1 MHILSSHTEKTELQ
15 LLVRGLVYA
24 PGDAH
29 YDAEVAAFNLA
40 TRHTPDLV
48 LSAVNA
54 DDVVAAV
61 RWAAARDMSISVQ
74 STGHGAANAI
84 TGGLLISTR
93 LMLELSIDPEE
104 QTARVGAGV
113 RWRDVLRAAAP
124 YGLMGLHG
132 STTDVGVVGYTLGG
146 GIPLLGRKYGFAS
159 DHVLAFD
166 LVTPDG
172 VLRRVDA
179 HSDPRLF
186 GLLRGGKGNFGIVT
200 AMEFSLFPSGELFA
214 GGIFYEGSHARE
226 VLAAFRHWSGSLPAE
241 ASASL
246 AFLRLP
252 DMEEVPGFLRG
263 KFVMHLRFAWQ
274 GTAEE
279 GGRLLAPMR
288 AAAPVLVDGVGPLPY
303 LRVDEIHADPEHPV
317 PVHEGGMLLRELSD
331 GLAEALLQLAGPDS
345 TAPLLLAEI
354 RLMGGALAV
363 PLNGAD
369 PDGDC
374 VGGRDAALSFFAV
387 GIMAPQI
394 AHLVPAAIA
403 AARLALEPFGTG
415 GTAVN
420 LHGHLAAPELA
431 ASAWPEAARV
441 RLGEAKAE
449 LDPKNLFRH
458 GHAILPAARV
468 VHTAVA

>member
-29 YDAEVAAFNLA
+29 YDHEVAAFNLA

-48 LSAVNA
+48 LTAVNA

-61 RWAAARDMSISVQ
+61 RWAAAREMSISVQ

-84 TGGLLISTR
+84 TEGLLISTR

-113 RWRDVLRAAAP
+113 RWRDVLKAAAP

-179 HSDPRLF
+179 RSDPRLF
-186 GLLRGGKGNFGIVT
+186 ALLRGGKGNFGIVT
-200 AMEFSLFPSGELFA
+200 AMEFSLFPAGELFA
-214 GGIFYEGSHARE
+214 GGIFYEGGHARA
-226 VLAAFRHWSGSLPAE
+226 VLAAFRNWSGRLPSE

-274 GTAEE
+274 GSASE
-279 GGRLLAPMR
+279 GVKLVAPMR

-303 LRVDEIHADPEHPV
+303 LRVDEIHADPERPV
-317 PVHEGGMLLRELSD
+317 PVHEGGVLLKELDD
-331 GLAEALLQLAGPDS
+331 GLEEALLRLAGPDS
-345 TAPLLLAEI
+345 TAPLLVAEV

-363 PLNGAD
+363 PLRGAD

-394 AHLVPAAIA
+394 AHLVPAAVA
-403 AARLALEPFGTG
+403 AARLALVPYGTG

-420 LHGHLAAPELA
+420 LHGYLTSPELA
-431 ASAWPEAARV
+431 ATAWPEAARG
-441 RLGEAKAE
+441 RLSEAKAE

-458 GHAILPAARV
+458 GHAIVPAA
-468 VHTAVA
+468 AVPHAA

>member
-24 PGDAH
+24 PDDRSFA
-29 YDAEVAAFNLA
+29 AEVAAFNLA
-40 TRHTPDLV
+40 TRHTPELV
-48 LSAVNA
+48 LSAVDA

-113 RWRDVLRAAAP
+113 RWRDLLKAAAR

-146 GIPLLGRKYGFAS
+146 GLPLLGRKYGFAS
-159 DHVLAFD
+159 DHVLAFE

-179 HSDPRLF
+179 GSDPRLF
-186 GLLRGGKGNFGIVT
+186 ALLRGGKGNFGIVT
-200 AMEFSLFPSGELFA
+200 AMEFSLFAAGDLYA
-214 GGIFYEGSHARE
+214 GGIFYDGTHTRE
-226 VLAAFRHWSGSLPAE
+226 VLAGFRAWIAHLPRE

-252 DMEEVPGFLRG
+252 DMEEVPDFLRG

-274 GTAEE
+274 GSSDE
-279 GGRLLAPMR
+279 GAQLLAPMR

-303 LRVDEIHADPEHPV
+303 SRVDEIHADPEHPV
-317 PVHEGGMLLRELSD
+317 PVHEGGMLLNDLD
-331 GLAEALLQLAGPDS
+331 AGLEEALLRLAGPES
-345 TAPLLLAEI
+345 SAPLLLAEI

-363 PLNGAD
+363 PLKGLEPEA
-369 PDGDC
+369 DC

-394 AHLVPAAIA
+394 AHLVPAAID
-403 AARLALEPFGTG
+403 AARIALKPFGTG
-415 GTAVN
+415 GTTLN
-420 LHGHLAAPELA
+420 LHGHLSSPELA
-431 ASAWPEAARV
+431 SSAWPQAAYI
-441 RLGEAKAE
+441 RLSEAKAE

-458 GHAILPAARV
+458 GHAILPPAGP
-468 VHTAVA
+468 VHTAA

>member
-1 MHILSSHTEKTELQ
+1 MPFLSSHTEKTELQ

-24 PGDAH
+24 PGDTSFA
-29 YDAEVAAFNLA
+29 AEVAAFNLA
-40 TRHTPDLV
+40 TRHTPELV
-48 LSAVNA
+48 LSAVDA

-84 TGGLLISTR
+84 YGGLLISTR
-93 LMLELSIDPEE
+93 LMVELSIDPDE

-113 RWRDVLRAAAP
+113 RWRDVLKAAAP

-132 STTDVGVVGYTLGG
+132 STTNVGVVGYTLGG
-146 GIPLLGRKYGFAS
+146 GLPLLGRKYGFAS

-179 HSDPRLF
+179 GSDPRLF
-186 GLLRGGKGNFGIVT
+186 ALLRGGKGNFGIVT
-200 AMEFSLFPSGELFA
+200 AMEFALFPADELYA
-214 GGIFYEGSHARE
+214 GGIFYDGTHARE
-226 VLAAFRHWSGSLPAE
+226 VLAGFRAWIVHLPAE

-252 DMEEVPGFLRG
+252 DMQEVPGFLRG

-274 GTAEE
+274 GSLDE
-279 GGRLLAPMR
+279 GARLLAPMR
-288 AAAPVLVDGVGPLPY
+288 EAAPVLVDGVGPLPFS
-303 LRVDEIHADPEHPV
+303 RVDEIHADPEHPV
-317 PVHEGGMLLRELSD
+317 PVREGGMLLKDFD
-331 GLAEALLQLAGPDS
+331 GGLEEALLQLAGPES

-363 PLNGAD
+363 PLKGLE
-369 PDGDC
+369 PDADC

-394 AHLVPAAIA
+394 AHLVPAAIE
-403 AARLALEPFGTG
+403 AARSALKPFGTG
-415 GTAVN
+415 RTMLN
-420 LHGHLAAPELA
+420 LHGHLTSPELA
-431 ASAWPEAARV
+431 ASAWPEAAHA
-441 RLGEAKAE
+441 RLSEAKAE

-458 GHAILPAARV
+458 GHAIFPQAV
-468 VHTAVA
+468 SVHTAVA

>member
-29 YDAEVAAFNLA
+29 YETEVAAFNLA
-40 TRHTPDLV
+40 TRHTPELV

-104 QTARVGAGV
+104 RTARVGAGV

-146 GIPLLGRKYGFAS
+146 GLPLLGGKYGFAS
-159 DHVLAFD
+159 DHVLGFD

-179 HSDPRLF
+179 GSDPRLF
-186 GLLRGGKGNFGIVT
+186 ALLRGGKGNFGIVT
-200 AMEFSLFPSGELFA
+200 AMEFSLFPAGELFA
-214 GGIFYEGSHARE
+214 GGIFYDGGHARQ
-226 VLAAFRHWSGSLPAE
+226 VLAAFREWTRGLSSE
-241 ASASL
+241 AAASL

-274 GTAEE
+274 GGAGE
-279 GGRLLAPMR
+279 GAAMLAPMR

-303 LRVDEIHADPEHPV
+303 ARVDEIHADPEQPV
-317 PVHEGGMLLRELSD
+317 PVHEGGLLLKEFDD
-331 GLAEALLQLAGPDS
+331 GLAEALLQLAGPGS

-363 PLNGAD
+363 PLRGAD
-369 PDGDC
+369 PAADC

-387 GIMAPQI
+387 GIMAPPV

-403 AARLALEPFGTG
+403 SVRLALEPYGTG

-420 LHGHLAAPELA
+420 LHGHLASPELA
-431 ASAWPEAARV
+431 ASAWPEAV
-441 RLGEAKAE
+441 RIMLSEAKAE

-458 GHAILPAARV
+458 GHAILPAAAV
-468 VHTAVA
+468 QAAVA